1 MSYIDAS
8 VLKSFYS
15 DNSFMVKQDTITEIS
30 SIVTQ
35 IDGLIKSKLG
45 LDTPANPS
53 SANDVLQNIACRL
66 FIWFAAGKEGITKEM
81 WDYQRRK
88 SFYETALDD
97 LDKIQNGAIKIY
109 DTAGTVITIPNQTT
123 AMFEST
129 KRITG
134 IL

>member
-1 MSYIDAS
+1 MSYINAA

-15 DNSFMVKQDTITEIS
+15 DNSFMVKQDTITEIG

-35 IDGLIKSKLG
+35 IDGIIKSKLG
-45 LDTPANPS
+45 LDTPAAAS
-53 SANDVLQNIACRL
+53 SANAVLQNIACRL

-88 SFYETALDD
+88 TMYESALND
-97 LDKIQNGAIKIY
+97 LNKIQNGAIKIY
-109 DTAGTVITIPNQTT
+109 DTAGVITIPNQTT